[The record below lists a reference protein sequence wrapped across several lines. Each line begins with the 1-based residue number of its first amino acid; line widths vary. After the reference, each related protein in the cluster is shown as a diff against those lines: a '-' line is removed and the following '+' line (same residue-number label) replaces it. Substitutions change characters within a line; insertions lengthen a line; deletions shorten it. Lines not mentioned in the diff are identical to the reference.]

1 MIPGALRRG
10 AKQLVRTVCPT
21 PMMLWLEHKY
31 FEHFGEAETRLVRH
45 LCEPGRDAIDV
56 GANEG
61 CYIHFMRPHARR
73 VYAFEPV
80 PWLAARLSA
89 KFGDDVVVY
98 PTALSQSSG
107 VAQLHIPMVA
117 GQPETGL
124 STLSPTA
131 LADQPTQRELKVTSA
146 PLDAVYSGDVAFIK
160 IDVEGHEEAVLEG
173 GRETITRCHPRI
185 LVEIEER
192 HSRGSIDR
200 IARFF
205 DAIDYQ
211 GYFLHHNK
219 LRTLDNFDV
228 ATMQRPQDI
237 QDYRPGLARS
247 QFADYVNNFLFLP
260 RQESPGTLANIAA
273 ELAQE

>member
-31 FEHFGEAETRLVRH
+31 FEHFGESETRLVRH

-61 CYIHFMRPHARR
+61 CYIHFMRPYARR

-80 PWLAARLSA
+80 PWLADRLAA
-89 KFGDDVVVY
+89 KFGDNVVVY
-98 PTALSQSSG
+98 PTALSHSSG
-107 VAQLHIPMVA
+107 IARLHIPLVGGLA
-117 GQPETGL
+117 ETGL

-131 LADQPTQRELKVTSA
+131 LADQPAQREIKVTSA

-173 GRETITRCHPRI
+173 SRQTIARSHPRI

-211 GYFLHHNK
+211 GYFLYRGQ
-219 LRTLDNFDV
+219 LRTLDAFDAV
-228 ATMQRPQDI
+228 TMQRPEDI
-237 QDYRPGLARS
+237 ADYRPGLARS
-247 QFADYVNNFLFLP
+247 QFGDYVNNFLFLS
-260 RQESPGTLANIAA
+260 RQDSPGALANIAA
-273 ELAQE
+273 ELARE